1 MIAVAITGHSKGL
14 GKVLFDKYVKQGQ
27 RVEGF
32 SRSNQYDLQV
42 PYVRS
47 EVVKKIQT
55 FDVVINNAP
64 GIFQRD
70 LFAELLSTKFAGVI
84 VNVSSF
90 ASRFGPS
97 QSILYTS
104 DKAALDS
111 LTYSHQHF
119 GPRWP
124 AALLVRPSYFTGER
138 SEHKPGRHVDVSY
151 VADKIIDA
159 AELALNDIMR
169 LNEFTIVA

>member
-1 MIAVAITGHSKGL
+1 MITVAITGHSKGL

-27 RVEGF
+27 QVEGF

-70 LFAELLSTKFAGVI
+70 LFTEILSTRFAGVI
-84 VNVSSF
+84 VNVSSL

-97 QSILYTS
+97 HSGLYAS

-138 SEHKPGRHVDVSY
+138 SANKPGPHIDVHH
-151 VADKIIDA
+151 VADQIIHA
-159 AELALNDIMR
+159 VELAVSDVMR

>member
-1 MIAVAITGHSKGL
+1 MINVAITGHSKGL

-32 SRSNQYDLQV
+32 SRSNQYDLQA
-42 PYVRS
+42 PYVRT
-47 EVVKKIQT
+47 EVVRKIQT
-55 FDVVINNAP
+55 FDVIINNAP

-70 LFAELLSTKFAGVI
+70 LFAEVLSTTFSGVI
-84 VNVSSF
+84 VNVSSL

-97 QSILYTS
+97 HSNLYTS

-138 SEHKPGRHVDVSY
+138 SANKPGPHVDVHH
-151 VADKIIDA
+151 VADQIIDA
-159 AELALNDIMR
+159 VELAVSDVMR

>member
-1 MIAVAITGHSKGL
+1 MILVAVTGHSRGL
-14 GKVLFDKYVKQGQ
+14 GKVLFDKYTKQGQ
-27 RVEGF
+27 QVKGF
-32 SRSNQYDLQV
+32 SRSNQYDLQL
-42 PYVRS
+42 PSVRS
-47 EVVKKIQT
+47 DIIKKIQT
-55 FDVVINNAP
+55 FDVIINNAP

-70 LFAELLSTKFAGVI
+70 LFAEVLTTTFTGVI
-84 VNVSSF
+84 INVSSL

-97 QSILYTS
+97 RSNLYTS

-138 SEHKPGRHVDVSY
+138 SANKPGLHVDVHC
-151 VADKIIDA
+151 VADKIIEAVD
-159 AELALNDIMR
+159 LAVNDIMR
-169 LNEFTIVA
+169 VNEFTIVA